1 MSAESV
7 LAAAGGARKTG
18 RWDLRWADLRWAN
31 LCGADLGWANLRW
44 ANLRWADLSWAN
56 LRWADLRWADLS
68 RTDLRGADLRGADLR
83 GADLRG
89 ADLRGADLSRT
100 DLRGA
105 DLRGADL
112 SRTTLS
118 EGPITCFGGWMSLAR
133 WPIAIWA
140 NDNGQGVAALGCQ
153 TLTFTSAADLR
164 SQTGELATRFA
175 TDPGMTAR
183 WLTEALRIVADW
195 KVGA

>member
-18 RWDLRWADLRWAN
+18 RWDLRWADLR
-31 LCGADLGWANLRW
+31 G
-44 ANLRWADLSWAN
+44 AN
-56 LRWADLRWADLS
+56 LRWADLRWADLRGANLRGADLRWADLS
-68 RTDLRGADLRGADLR
+68 WADLRGANLCGADLRLADLRGADLR

-89 ADLRGADLSRT
+89 ADLRGA

-175 TDPGMTAR
+175 ADPGMSAE
-183 WLTEALRIVADW
+183 WLTSALRIVADW

>member
-7 LAAAGGARKTG
+7 LAAAGGARKN
-18 RWDLRWADLRWAN
+18 LRWAN
-31 LCGADLGWANLRW
+31 LCGADLRL
-44 ANLRWADLSWAN
+44 ADLS
-56 LRWADLRWADLS
+56 WADLRWADL
-68 RTDLRGADLRGADLR
+68 RWADLRGADLR
-83 GADLRG
+83 GADLRW
-89 ADLRGADLSRT
+89 ANLC
-100 DLRGA
+100 
-105 DLRGADL
+105 GADL

-140 NDNGQGVAALGCQ
+140 NDNGQGIASFGCQ

>member
-18 RWDLRWADLRWAN
+18 RWDLRWADLR
-31 LCGADLGWANLRW
+31 G
-44 ANLRWADLSWAN
+44 AN
-56 LRWADLRWADLS
+56 LRWADLRWADLRGANLRGADLRWADLS
-68 RTDLRGADLRGADLR
+68 WADLRGANLCGADLRLADLRGADLR

-89 ADLRGADLSRT
+89 ANLCGADLR
-100 DLRGA
+100 LA

>member
-31 LCGADLGWANLRW
+31 LRGADLRL
-44 ANLRWADLSWAN
+44 ADLS
-56 LRWADLRWADLS
+56 WADLRWADL
-68 RTDLRGADLRGADLR
+68 RW
-83 GADLRG
+83 ADLRG
-89 ADLRGADLSRT
+89 ADLRGADLS
-100 DLRGA
+100 
-105 DLRGADL
+105 GADL

>member
-1 MSAESV
+1 
-7 LAAAGGARKTG
+7 
-18 RWDLRWADLRWAN
+18 
-31 LCGADLGWANLRW
+31 
-44 ANLRWADLSWAN
+44 
-56 LRWADLRWADLS
+56 
-68 RTDLRGADLRGADLR
+68 
-83 GADLRG
+83 
-89 ADLRGADLSRT
+89 
-100 DLRGA
+100 
-105 DLRGADL
+105 
-112 SRTTLS
+112 
-118 EGPITCFGGWMSLAR
+118 MSLAR